1 MGESLKQKTVKGTF
15 WSAIDGISNQGI
27 TFLVGLVLARI
38 LTPEEYGI
46 LATIMIFIA
55 IANSIVDSGFSN
67 ALIRKLDAKSVDY
80 NTVFYF
86 NLVVSVAMYA
96 LLYVAAPWISEFFRQ
111 PVLVKVTRVIGVVL
125 LINALAIIQRTLF
138 VRNVD
143 FKTQTKVSLI
153 ASLSSG
159 AVGIGMA
166 YGGCGV
172 WSLVGQQISR
182 QLMNTVFLWIYGK
195 WRPALEFSKRSFREL
210 FSFGSKLMLS
220 SLIDTIYKNIYYLVI
235 GRFYT
240 SATLGQYTRAEQ
252 FNSIFSTNLTAVV
265 QRVSYPVLSSIQNEP
280 DRLRDAYR
288 RVIKTTM
295 LLTFACMLGLAA
307 VARPLIVILI
317 GEKWLPAVGYLQI
330 LCFAGMLYPLH
341 AINLNILQVKG
352 RSDLFLRLEIIK
364 KSISVLPIVL
374 GIFYGIEWMLWSG
387 VFTSVV
393 SYLLN
398 SYYSADLIHYSTWNQ
413 VKDILPTFFV
423 SLGVAGVMWL
433 LTFLDFSFYVLLPL
447 QCVCGLMLAMF
458 VYERLKLEEY
468 LEIKSIAQSFLNRMY
483 GHG

>member
-1 MGESLKQKTVKGTF
+1 M
-15 WSAIDGISNQGI
+15 
-27 TFLVGLVLARI
+27 GLVLARI

-280 DRLRDAYR
+280 DRLRSVPDVGDR
-288 RVIKTTM
+288 
-295 LLTFACMLGLAA
+295 FA
-307 VARPLIVILI
+307 
-317 GEKWLPAVGYLQI
+317 
-330 LCFAGMLYPLH
+330 
-341 AINLNILQVKG
+341 
-352 RSDLFLRLEIIK
+352 
-364 KSISVLPIVL
+364 
-374 GIFYGIEWMLWSG
+374 
-387 VFTSVV
+387 
-393 SYLLN
+393 
-398 SYYSADLIHYSTWNQ
+398 
-413 VKDILPTFFV
+413 DILFSGPRALRGSAV
-423 SLGVAGVMWL
+423 SPYPEKTETGEPCGIGDMWKNL
-433 LTFLDFSFYVLLPL
+433 IIFTANKRD
-447 QCVCGLMLAMF
+447 G
-458 VYERLKLEEY
+458 R
-468 LEIKSIAQSFLNRMY
+468 
-483 GHG
+483 

>member
-1 MGESLKQKTVKGTF
+1 MGESLKQRTVKGTF
-15 WSAIDGISNQGI
+15 WSAVDGISNQGI

-111 PVLVKVTRVIGVVL
+111 PILVEVTRVIGMVL
-125 LINALAIIQRTLF
+125 LINAFAIIQRTLF

-220 SLIDTIYKNIYYLVI
+220 GLIDTIYKNVYYVVI

-252 FNSIFSTNLTAVV
+252 FSSIFSTNLTAVV
-265 QRVSYPVLSSIQNEP
+265 QRVSYPVLSSIQDEP
-280 DRLRDAYR
+280 ERLRDAYR

-317 GEKWLPAVGYLQI
+317 GEKWLPAVEYLQI
-330 LCFAGMLYPLH
+330 ICFAGMLYPLH

-364 KSISVLPIVL
+364 KSISVLPIIL
-374 GIFYGIEWMLWSG
+374 GIFYGIEYMLWGG

-413 VKDILPTFFV
+413 VKDVLPTFFV
-423 SLGVAGVMWL
+423 SMGVAGVMWL
-433 LTFLDFSFYVLLPL
+433 LSFLDFSVYVLLPL